1 MKRLCLVLVFLAF
14 IAGIARASSTIQY
27 AITQESPKGSGA
39 FIATGQIFDTGTT
52 DPVAALA
59 AIEAQLATLTQQN
72 GCCYAATQ
80 Q

>member
-1 MKRLCLVLVFLAF
+1 MRIILALIIVVLL
-14 IAGIARASSTIQY
+14 AGIADASGTIHY
-27 AITQESPKGSGA
+27 AITEESPKGSGA
-39 FIATGQIFDTGTT
+39 FMATGQIFDTGTS